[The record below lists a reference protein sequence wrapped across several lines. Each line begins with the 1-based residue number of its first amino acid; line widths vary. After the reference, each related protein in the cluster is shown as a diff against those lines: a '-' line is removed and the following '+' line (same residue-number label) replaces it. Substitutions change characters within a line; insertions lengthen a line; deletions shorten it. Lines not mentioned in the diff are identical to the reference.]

1 MAHRLAGLFGLLLWI
16 GATLSAVAQE
26 DPRQTALAGWS
37 ATLDRIAAD
46 LRNPRL
52 SHADLDR
59 IYADAASVQDAASE
73 LAASLA
79 PEIATVEARLQALAR
94 PPGDTAADPE
104 IVIRGRADQQML
116 LDSLSGLSNQANL
129 VAARAGEFAAAIDA
143 ERTLRFSEA
152 LLSHERSIFSPIM
165 WADVAA
171 SSRALVDRLD
181 ALIDDARR
189 SAAGRPASYAAAMLL
204 AMIAAVAAAFLVGTA
219 VLRRG
224 IGTGDQ
230 PPARPVVAASLR
242 LVAIAGGTLLVLI
255 ALRGI
260 VIRDD
265 LGGAAP
271 LFEVAGRAALDLA
284 IVVALAGGL
293 LAPGRPDRRVL
304 HLPETAARTAY
315 RLFVFA
321 GIAAAAM
328 GAVEGIARSA
338 APTLAYAAPNAGLAV
353 LVAGLVLL
361 AARAVARGAAGQ
373 ETEPAP
379 PHLRWSWLVPVA
391 GLAAIGVIGAAMIG
405 YLAFAAFLAEQIVW
419 VWGIV
424 TLTALGMGL
433 IDLAAAAIFAAD
445 GPIGRSLAASFL
457 LSRRLLELV
466 AIVVAGLARL
476 LLLLLAVL
484 AVAAPWGIDS
494 TDVTTRLAEVA
505 NGFRIGSITISLQ
518 SVAAAIGLFVVVL
531 IVGRLFH
538 GWLAGRLL
546 PATGLDTGLKDS
558 VLTVVSYAGFI
569 LAVIAALA
577 YAGLGLSNIA
587 IVAGALSVG
596 IGFGLQSIV
605 GNFVSGL
612 ILLAER
618 PIRAGDWI
626 EVGSD
631 RGTVRR
637 ISVRATEI
645 LTPDRASVMI
655 PNSNLISGVVK
666 NISLRDASGRIVISI
681 GVAYGSDPE
690 RVRQIL
696 LDCARAHPQVLADPP
711 PYVVFQDF
719 GASALTFELDCFI
732 TDNRLH
738 NAVVSDLRFAI
749 LKRMNEE
756 GIEIP
761 FPQQDLNLRDWPKIE
776 KALLGLLEAAAASP
790 RARPSAQ
797 SGEPSP

>member
-1 MAHRLAGLFGLLLWI
+1 MPHRLAGLLGLLLSI
-16 GATLSAVAQE
+16 VAVVAAAQE
-26 DPRQTALAGWS
+26 DPRQTALSGWN
-37 ATLDRIAAD
+37 AALDRVATD

-52 SHADLDR
+52 SHLDLDR
-59 IYADAASVQDAASE
+59 IYGDAASILGAANA
-73 LAASLA
+73 LGASLA
-79 PEIATVEARLQALAR
+79 PEIATVEARLAALAR
-94 PPGDTAADPE
+94 PSGDTAAEPE
-104 IVIRGRADQQML
+104 LVTRGRADQQAL
-116 LDSLSGLSNQANL
+116 LDSLSNLSDQANL
-129 VAARAGEFAAAIDA
+129 VAARAGEFVAAIDA
-143 ERTLRFSEA
+143 ERTLRFSA
-152 LLSHERSIFSPIM
+152 TLLAHDQSLLSPIM
-165 WADVAA
+165 WADVAT
-171 SSRALVDRLD
+171 SGRALAGRLG
-181 ALIDDARR
+181 ALVDDARR
-189 SAAGRPASYAAAMLL
+189 SIGARPASFALAMLAAMAAAL
-204 AMIAAVAAAFLVGTA
+204 AAAALIGIAVLGQAFRAGDLPPPLPRRVAAA
-219 VLRRG
+219 
-224 IGTGDQ
+224 
-230 PPARPVVAASLR
+230 ASM
-242 LVAIAGGTLLVLI
+242 LVAVAGGTLLVLI

-260 VIRDD
+260 IIRDD
-265 LGGAAP
+265 LGGARP
-271 LFEVAGRAALDLA
+271 LFEVAARAALDLA
-284 IVVALAGGL
+284 IVVGLARGL
-293 LAPGRPDRRVL
+293 LAPGRPDWRIIR
-304 HLPETAARTAY
+304 LPEKTARAGF
-315 RLFVFA
+315 RLIVLVA
-321 GIAAAAM
+321 IAAAAM

-338 APTLAYAAPNAGLAV
+338 APTLAHAAPNAGFAV
-353 LVAGLVLL
+353 LVAVLVLL
-361 AARAVARGAAGQ
+361 AARTVAAGAADADRGQ
-373 ETEPAP
+373 
-379 PHLRWSWLVPVA
+379 HLRWSWLVPLA
-391 GLAAIGVIGAAMIG
+391 ILAAIVVIAAAVIG

-419 VWGIV
+419 VWGILALAALAIG
-424 TLTALGMGL
+424 LT
-433 IDLAAAAIFAAD
+433 DLAVTNVFAAD
-445 GPIGRSLAASFL
+445 GPVGRSMTASFI
-457 LSRRLLELV
+457 LSRRLLDLV

-476 LLLLLAVL
+476 LILLLAVL
-484 AVAAPWGIDS
+484 AIAAPWGIDS

-505 NGFRIGSITISLQ
+505 NGLRIGSITISFQ
-518 SVAAAIGLFVVVL
+518 SVVAAIGLFVAVL
-531 IVGRLFH
+531 VVGRLFH
-538 GWLAGRLL
+538 GWLGSRLL
-546 PATGLDTGLKDS
+546 PATSLDTGLKDS

-666 NISLRDASGRIVISI
+666 NISLRDASGRVVITI

-732 TDNRLH
+732 VDNRLH
-738 NAVVSDLRFAI
+738 NTVVSDLRFAI

-776 KALLGLLEAAAASP
+776 KALLGLIEAAAASS

-797 SGEPSP
+797 SGETHP